1 MRRGT
6 WLASGFSFLF
16 FVSSAWATDV
26 PLQDPSYLPTGGHL
40 ITDTDL
46 SFQRSSYNGTEAF
59 ESFHLGTNTYDLF
72 DPAKIREDIYSVN
85 QSVQYGVTEGLVI
98 GVGEGCSYR
107 DEKETYEDFFGVSSA
122 TFTAHGCGDPTAT
135 IIYRGL
141 HQTDLAELPVNI
153 DVSVSYSPDLVK
165 ASTDHPNDA
174 PGGQSG
180 DVNLAISRVFSDFT
194 LLGRV
199 GVSWT
204 GKESLSGT
212 GETLSFSAN
221 HSEYLD
227 GVGQYRPFDD
237 LFVTLGG
244 RVASSYQTTRTESLG
259 NFFED
264 GDLVGSVK
272 EKAGYTYT
280 PYVGL
285 SYALIP
291 ELLSGSLHYQH
302 SFEGAIKTFDGES
315 GASDGT
321 FIGRADDFIEL
332 SLRVLWF

>member
-26 PLQDPSYLPTGGHL
+26 PLQDL
-40 ITDTDL
+40 
-46 SFQRSSYNGTEAF
+46 
-59 ESFHLGTNTYDLF
+59 
-72 DPAKIREDIYSVN
+72 
-85 QSVQYGVTEGLVI
+85 
-98 GVGEGCSYR
+98 
-107 DEKETYEDFFGVSSA
+107 
-122 TFTAHGCGDPTAT
+122 
-135 IIYRGL
+135 
-141 HQTDLAELPVNI
+141 
-153 DVSVSYSPDLVK
+153 
-165 ASTDHPNDA
+165 
-174 PGGQSG
+174 
-180 DVNLAISRVFSDFT
+180 
-194 LLGRV
+194 
-199 GVSWT
+199 
-204 GKESLSGT
+204 
-212 GETLSFSAN
+212 
-221 HSEYLD
+221 
-227 GVGQYRPFDD
+227 
-237 LFVTLGG
+237 
-244 RVASSYQTTRTESLG
+244 SYQTTRTESLG